1 MCIHPLTAEPCR
13 RSVAGMKAL
22 TVREVPDTVYEVIRA
37 DAKASRRS
45 IQEQV
50 RWVLEKDARLPRGGF
65 LAAARRWN
73 RRLKGRDLG
82 DCVEAVRNV
91 RERP

>member
-1 MCIHPLTAEPCR
+1 
-13 RSVAGMKAL
+13 MKAL
-22 TVREVPDTVYEVIRA
+22 TVREVPDTVYEAIRA

-50 RWVLEKDARLPRGGF
+50 RWVLEKDAQLPRSGF
-65 LAAARRWN
+65 LSAARRWN

-82 DCVEAVRNV
+82 DAVEAVRSA
-91 RERP
+91 RERR

>member
-1 MCIHPLTAEPCR
+1 
-13 RSVAGMKAL
+13 MKAL

-37 DAKASRRS
+37 DAKTSRRS

-65 LAAARRWN
+65 LSAARRWN
-73 RRLKGRDLG
+73 RRLKGRALG
-82 DCVEAVRNV
+82 DSVEAVRSA
-91 RERP
+91 RENR

>member
-1 MCIHPLTAEPCR
+1 MCIHPLTAAPGR
-13 RSVAGMKAL
+13 RSVGDMKAL
-22 TVREVPDTVYEVIRA
+22 TVREVPDTVYDVIRA

-65 LAAARRWN
+65 LSTARRWN

-82 DCVEAVRNV
+82 DCVEAVRNA
-91 RERP
+91 REHP